1 MDSALALPAGA
12 LGLRAFAKVNLY
24 LEVLR
29 RRPDGYHDIET
40 VLQSVGLHDTLHLV
54 PRPEGITLLSDAPD
68 LPRGEENLCM
78 RAARELLA
86 AVESAAAPPAGVRID
101 LYKEIPVAAGCG
113 GGSADAAAVLV
124 GLNQFWKLGLPVEE
138 LQRIATRIGSD
149 VAFCVQGGTAL
160 GRGRGDRLVP
170 LPPLPRTWF
179 LLVFPGIPVSSE
191 WAYSNLRMGLTRRP
205 HALSMDQLKSILAR
219 YPDAAQSF
227 RNRLEDAV
235 CPVNPR
241 VAEISSR
248 LLHAGATVA
257 LMTGSGS
264 GVFAPF
270 RTRAAAER
278 ARRGLG
284 RSDWR
289 MPIVPAVPRGVELFG
304 RTERP
309 EAARA

>member
-1 MDSALALPAGA
+1 MDTPLALPAGA

-29 RRPDGYHDIET
+29 RRPDGYHDVET

-54 PRPEGITLLSDAPD
+54 PRPEGITLLCDAPD
-68 LPRGEENLCM
+68 LPRGEDNLCL
-78 RAARELLA
+78 RAAREL
-86 AVESAAAPPAGVRID
+86 AAAAGGTAALAGVRID
-101 LYKEIPVAAGCG
+101 LYKEIPVASGCG

-124 GLNQFWKLGLPVEE
+124 GLNQFWGLGLGVEE
-138 LQRIATRIGSD
+138 LQRIATRIGAD

-170 LPPLPRTWF
+170 LPPLPHTWF
-179 LLVFPGIPVSSE
+179 LLVFPGIPLRSE

-235 CPVNPR
+235 CPVHPR

-248 LLHAGATVA
+248 LLHAGAPVA
-257 LMTGSGS
+257 MMTGSGS
-264 GVFAPF
+264 GVFAAF
-270 RTRAAAER
+270 RTRAAADR
-278 ARRGLG
+278 ARRALG

-289 MPIVPAVPRGVELFG
+289 MPIVPSVARGVELFG
-304 RTERP
+304 PTARL
-309 EAARA
+309 EATRC